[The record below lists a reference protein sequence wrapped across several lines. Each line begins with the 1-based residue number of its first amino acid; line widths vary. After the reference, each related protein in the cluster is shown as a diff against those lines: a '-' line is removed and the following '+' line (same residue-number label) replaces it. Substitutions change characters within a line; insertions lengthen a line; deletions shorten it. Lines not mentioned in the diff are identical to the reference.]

1 MKYMNY
7 LILIIIILLLLYNI
21 HKRQYTQIESFLLG
35 STTSLTSSSIDD
47 SKYNY
52 KAQQETILNT
62 LNNNNQIFD
71 EFCEKLNHIN
81 NNFNDYSRNLLN
93 LNNVYINKINLK
105 KKQSNNLIQ
114 EILDLQK
121 NIYNNDEELSYR
133 KKYETQSNQYL
144 KNQIKILS
152 SVINNLDANK
162 ENQNKLLLK
171 VN

>member
-7 LILIIIILLLLYNI
+7 LILIIIIILLLYNI
-21 HKRQYTQIESFLLG
+21 HKRQYTQIESFQ
-35 STTSLTSSSIDD
+35 SDTTSSSLSLDEN
-47 SKYNY
+47 KYEN
-52 KAQQETILNT
+52 KTQQETILNT